1 MDTDRQGVGWEDMTM
16 DQSHIVKL
24 VKAIISISP
33 LTQYPPL
40 LGVIEKGS
48 LEGVSDMRGY

>member
-1 MDTDRQGVGWEDMTM
+1 MDTDRQGVGWENNPMA
-16 DQSHIVKL
+16 QSHIVKL